1 MDSYCCKSAFW
12 TYSAVG
18 ISYDG
23 DGLDSKNIA
32 KKKIGICT
40 LSKVEQNFGQASDYS
55 LGQISQTTFFR
66 DSYHSLITIF

>member
-55 LGQISQTTFFR
+55 SSWSTT
-66 DSYHSLITIF
+66 STLSGP